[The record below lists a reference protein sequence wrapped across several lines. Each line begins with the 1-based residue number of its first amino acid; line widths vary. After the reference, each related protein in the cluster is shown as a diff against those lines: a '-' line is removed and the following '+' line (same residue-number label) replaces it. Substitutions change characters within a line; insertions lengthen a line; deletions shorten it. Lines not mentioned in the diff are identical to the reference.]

1 MPAPDLRAA
10 SRDLSDAELRELD
23 ALLAALPEPLVPM
36 DVVMLDGYLCGVI
49 VQPALIGADAWLPP
63 VFDIES
69 RPPPAGD
76 AGVERIR
83 ALVLR
88 RHAALN
94 RALLED
100 GGFDPLIFES
110 QEDDGAP
117 AQEQA
122 AGEAQDA
129 AQASPATAADL
140 ASDPFAEL
148 PAVSRPIAPWV
159 AGFEAACMSFP
170 DLFDS
175 TDDAVAAALARIMR
189 HLPPDNDEEREIVA
203 MLDRDLPLAS
213 LDEAIDELVAAVA
226 DLADLTHDERYRVA
240 TVRRDAPKVGRNDP
254 CPCGSGRKF
263 KHCHGAG

>member
-1 MPAPDLRAA
+1 MSAPDRLPAA
-10 SRDLSDAELRELD
+10 SRDLSDAEWRELD
-23 ALLAALPEPLVPM
+23 AHLAALPEPLMPM

-49 VQPALIGADAWLPP
+49 VQPALIDAAAWLPP

-76 AGVERIR
+76 AGAERIR

-94 RALLED
+94 RALNDD
-100 GGFDPLIFES
+100 GAFDPLIL
-110 QEDDGAP
+110 EDDDDEAAETDGADAEAAAAHAP
-117 AQEQA
+117 AA
-122 AGEAQDA
+122 DASAQ
-129 AQASPATAADL
+129 P
-140 ASDPFAEL
+140 DPFDSL

-159 AGFEAACMSFP
+159 AGFEAACTSFP
-170 DLFDS
+170 GLLDS
-175 TDDAVAAALARIMR
+175 TDDAVMAALARVFR

-203 MLDRDLPLAS
+203 MLDRDLPLAT
-213 LDEAIDELVAAVA
+213 LDDAIDELVAAVA
-226 DLADLTHDERYRVA
+226 DLSDLTHEARYRVE

-254 CPCGSGRKF
+254 CPCGSGRKH